1 MKVKDLLEQLKDL
14 DPELDLYL
22 QIDQE
27 GNGYEEV
34 RGVDPDNVMVGDSM
48 YSTDWSADDACMD
61 EDEWEELKN
70 GPKCAVI
77 FP

>member
-1 MKVKDLLEQLKDL
+1 MKVKELIEQLKDL

-34 RGVDPDNVMVGDSM
+34 RGCDTDCVMIGDSV
-48 YSTDWSADDACMD
+48 YSTDWSADEADMD
-61 EDEWEELKN
+61 EDEWAEIKN
-70 GPKCAVI
+70 GPKIALI
-77 FP
+77 YP